1 MDFRIF
7 VEPQQ
12 GATYND
18 QLAVALAAESL
29 GFDAFFR
36 SDHFLAMGDGD
47 GAPGP
52 TDAWTTLA
60 GLARE
65 TSTIRLGTLVSSVTF
80 RHPGILAVQVAQ
92 VDDMSNG
99 RAELGL
105 GTGWFEAE
113 HRTHGI
119 PFPIKRF
126 GMLEE
131 QLAIVTGLLS
141 TPTGERFSFD
151 GEHYSLEN
159 SPALPKP
166 VQSRLPVIVGG
177 GGPARTP
184 RLAARYATEYN
195 IGFRPF
201 DGVAGH
207 FRVVRDAA
215 EAIGREPDDLDYS
228 VAYPI
233 FAGSTDAE
241 VAARARAVGRDSI
254 DHESCLA
261 GTPTELV
268 DRLGVLQRS
277 GATRVYLQILD
288 LHDLDHLDFI
298 AREVLPQL

>member
-105 GTGWFEAE
+105 GTGWYEAE

-119 PFPIKRF
+119 PFPTKRF

-151 GEHYSLEN
+151 GEHYSLES

-166 VQSRLPVIVGG
+166 VQSRFPVIVGG

-201 DGVAGH
+201 VSVEGH

-215 EAIGREPDDLDYS
+215 EAIGREPEDLDYS

-233 FAGSTDAE
+233 FAGRTDAE

-261 GTPTELV
+261 GTPAELV
-268 DRLGVLQRS
+268 DRLGALQRS
-277 GATRVYLQILD
+277 GATRVYVQILD